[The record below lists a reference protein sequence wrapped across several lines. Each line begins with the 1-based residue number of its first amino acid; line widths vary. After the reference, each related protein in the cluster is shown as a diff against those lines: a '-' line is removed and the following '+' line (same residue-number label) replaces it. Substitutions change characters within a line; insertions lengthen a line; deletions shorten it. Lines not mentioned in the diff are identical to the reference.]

1 MSHPFEDEVAG
12 LARGVAG
19 ELSAIPGIVAVV
31 LGGSWSRGDGDSAS
45 DLDLGVYYRASNPPA
60 LEALRRTAAELDTS
74 GSPPVATDF
83 GEWGEWVNGGAW
95 LTIGDRRVDWLYR
108 ELERVS
114 STIDRCAAGHPTCHY
129 YLGHPHGFHN
139 HIYLAEVHHCRP
151 LFDPHGV
158 LEELKQ
164 RVRTYPPRLKEAL
177 IRKFGYDARFM
188 LELARK
194 PAQRGDVFHV
204 SGCLFRCAA
213 ALIQVL
219 FARNEEYFMNEK
231 GSLAATDR
239 FSRRPRDFS
248 ARVSALLSHPG
259 ESPGSLARSLDAM
272 AALLEET
279 SATGPESSGE
289 PRRADRGARGGS

>member
-1 MSHPFEDEVAG
+1 MSQAVDDKVAG
-12 LARGVAG
+12 IVQAVAG
-19 ELSAIPGIVAVV
+19 KLSGIPGVVAVV
-31 LGGSWSRGDGDSAS
+31 LGGSWSRGDSDAVS
-45 DLDLGVYYRASNPPA
+45 DLDLGVYYSGSDPPSVDV
-60 LEALRRTAAELDTS
+60 LRQAAAELDTS
-74 GSPPVATDF
+74 SSPPVATEF

-95 LTIGDRRVDWLYR
+95 LTVGDQRVDWLYR

-114 STIDRCAAGHPTCHY
+114 ATIDACVAGRPTCHY

-151 LFDPHGV
+151 LFDPRGV
-158 LEELKQ
+158 LEELKE
-164 RVRTYPPRLKEAL
+164 RVRIYPPGLKEAL
-177 IRKFGYDARFM
+177 MRKYAYDARFM

-239 FSRRPRDFS
+239 FTNRPTDFS
-248 ARVSALLSHPG
+248 KRVSALLSRPG
-259 ESPGSLARSLDAM
+259 ESPESLERSLEAM

-279 SATGPESSGE
+279 SGICSE
-289 PRRADRGARGGS
+289 